1 MDQALKVLI
10 ALILAADIGFGL
22 LWSRIDHDARRL
34 AIEMTELQRQA
45 IVAQLRA
52 GAD

>member
-1 MDQALKVLI
+1 MDDALKALI
-10 ALILAADIGFGL
+10 AFALVADIGFGL

-34 AIEMTELQRQA
+34 AIEMSELQRQV
-45 IVAQLRA
+45 IVAQARV